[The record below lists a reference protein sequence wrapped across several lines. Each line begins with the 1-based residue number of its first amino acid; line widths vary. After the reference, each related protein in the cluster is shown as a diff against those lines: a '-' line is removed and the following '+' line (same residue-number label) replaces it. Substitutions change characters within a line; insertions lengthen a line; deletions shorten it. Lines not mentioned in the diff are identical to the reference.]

1 MRIAFL
7 NPQGIFDP
15 EDSYWTEGP
24 DFGNQLV
31 YVKQVTPDPNYNPS
45 IWPDKDETWK
55 EALCFAHKIAAL
67 KLQNI
72 DHIEQLNAKELLYN

>member
-7 NPQGIFDP
+7 NPQGIFEP

-31 YVKQVTPDPNYNPS
+31 YAKQVTPDPNYNPS
-45 IWPDKDETWK
+45 I
-55 EALCFAHKIAAL
+55 
-67 KLQNI
+67 
-72 DHIEQLNAKELLYN
+72 

>member
-7 NPQGIFDP
+7 NPQGIFNL

-31 YVKQVTPDPNYNPS
+31 HVKQVTPDPNYNPS
-45 IWPDKDETWK
+45 I
-55 EALCFAHKIAAL
+55 
-67 KLQNI
+67 
-72 DHIEQLNAKELLYN
+72 